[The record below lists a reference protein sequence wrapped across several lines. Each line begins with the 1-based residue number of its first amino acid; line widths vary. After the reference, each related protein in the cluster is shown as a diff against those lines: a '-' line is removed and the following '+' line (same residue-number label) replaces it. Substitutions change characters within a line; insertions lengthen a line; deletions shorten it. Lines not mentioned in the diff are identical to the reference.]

1 MPPSRDARRRVLTKT
16 EERIIRYHL
25 ARGATDREAQA
36 AAQVSAR
43 KFYLARLYDLRDLPR
58 QSRGPRPDRDYEP
71 PPDLEEISVEEI
83 YRRAAAIRQTWDEET
98 RRERWNPRFSPGL
111 DE

>member
-1 MPPSRDARRRVLTKT
+1 MPPRRDARRRVLTKT
-16 EERIIRYHL
+16 EERLIRWHL
-25 ARGATDREAQA
+25 ARGATDREAQVA
-36 AAQVSAR
+36 AGISAR
-43 KFYLARLYDLRDLPR
+43 RFYLARLHDLADIPR

-98 RRERWNPRFSPGL
+98 LRERWNPRFSPQADG
-111 DE
+111 